1 MNQIKINNLCFYA
14 CFFSLYI
21 FLILFLNFT
30 ILYWFCQ
37 IYFVKRTDKS
47 MADKDK
53 RNGVE
58 FI

>member
-1 MNQIKINNLCFYA
+1 MHA
-14 CFFSLYI
+14 FSIYD
-21 FLILFLNFT
+21 FLNFILFLNFI

-47 MADKDK
+47 MVDKDK